1 MRKLVAVL
9 AITLLASS
17 WCFSAENEKQ
27 TASPASKQTAT
38 KGNGGK
44 DKIGGWIGYPVLG
57 LSYSHEFNDLVQL
70 DLLAGGTVG
79 FFSNNVTFQAGTLFT
94 LWEPVIKGQKCP
106 LSLGP
111 ALGID
116 YTTPGIIKDEGPGFS
131 VLLPLRWEVNFGNI
145 PNFNLFLDWSPI
157 GYSFLSLRNNATGK
171 TTIHH
176 TFITRF
182 GVGLRYRIPSRK

>member
-1 MRKLVAVL
+1 MRKLIVVL

-27 TASPASKQTAT
+27 ASAPASKQLAA

-44 DKIGGWIGYPVLG
+44 DKIGGWLGFPGVG

-70 DLLAGGTVG
+70 DLLLASTYLVVYGNITL
-79 FFSNNVTFQAGTLFT
+79 QAGALFT

-106 LSLGP
+106 LSIGP

-116 YTTPGIIKDEGPGFS
+116 GAAVAALGIGPAFS

-157 GYSFLSLRNNATGK
+157 GYSFMSLYSEFENK
-171 TTIHH
+171 TYIRHSYMS
-176 TFITRF
+176 RF
-182 GVGLRYRIPSRK
+182 GIGLRYRIPSRK